1 MKKEYSFRHAEFNC
15 EYRYPIIF
23 HPIHNF
29 KEWKAYRWRRKY
41 LLKNGFGPEA
51 FWDTD
56 HWFIDVMLEILKK
69 HYQWNEENLYS
80 QKNENIQEF
89 QKDIARMVEILEFKK
104 DENEADVITDSEF
117 FKLLQKR
124 LPYLWN

>member
-1 MKKEYSFRHAEFNC
+1 MKKEYGFRHAEFNC
-15 EYRYPIIF
+15 EYRHPIIF

-56 HWFIDVMLEILKK
+56 HWFVEVMLEILKK
-69 HYQWNEENLYS
+69 HYEWSKENLDS
-80 QKNENIQEF
+80 KNNEGVANF
-89 QKDIARMVEILEFKK
+89 QKDLARMIEILEFKK
-104 DENEADVITDSEF
+104 NENEADVITDSEF

>member
-15 EYRYPIIF
+15 EYRHPIIF

-56 HWFIDVMLEILKK
+56 HWFVDVMLEILKK
-69 HYQWNEENLYS
+69 HYEWNNENLDS
-80 QKNENIQEF
+80 KNNENVQEF
-89 QKDIARMVEILEFKK
+89 QKDIARMIEILEFKK

-117 FKLLQKR
+117 FKLFQKR

>member
-1 MKKEYSFRHAEFNC
+1 MKKEYDFRHAEFNC
-15 EYRYPIIF
+15 TYRHPILF

-41 LLKNGFGPEA
+41 LLRNGFAPEA
-51 FWDTD
+51 VWDTD
-56 HWFIDVMLEILKK
+56 HWFVDVMLEILKQ
-69 HYQWNEENLYS
+69 HYEWNKENLDS
-80 QKNENIQEF
+80 KNDEDVEIF
-89 QKDIARMVEILEFKK
+89 QKDISRMIELLEFKK
-104 DENEADVITDSEF
+104 EENEADVITDSDF

>member
-41 LLKNGFGPEA
+41 LLKNGFGPEE